1 MMKHHTLV
9 RTLLA
14 CTAMAACMPLA
25 HAQRNLASNGSGTV
39 IAGDNSASVVVNG
52 QQIITATDGNARVE
66 TTIGGGSGRVVVQ
79 GATTTVTNSG
89 NAKPAAGA
97 KGSGKG
103 GDYVNSDLSGRNFAG
118 AQLAGR
124 KFTNVDLSR
133 ANLSGADLRGAE
145 LVNVSLEQADLRGAN
160 LTGAK
165 MVNVDLDAA
174 LLEGATWTDGRRCR
188 AAC

>member
-1 MMKHHTLV
+1 MTNNTFASALV
-9 RTLLA
+9 GLA
-14 CTAMAACMPLA
+14 ALAACMPMA

-39 IAGDNSASVVVNG
+39 IAGDNNASVIVNG

-79 GATTTVTNSG
+79 GASTTVTNSS
-89 NAKPAAGA
+89 NAKP
-97 KGSGKG
+97 GKG
-103 GDYVNSDLSGRNFAG
+103 GKSGDYVNSDLSGRNFAG

-145 LVNVSLEQADLRGAN
+145 LVNVNLEQADLRGAN
-160 LTGAK
+160 LSGAK

-174 LLEGATWTDGRRCR
+174 QLEGATWTDGRRCR

>member
-1 MMKHHTLV
+1 MKHHHTLASTV
-9 RTLLA
+9 IA
-14 CTAMAACMPLA
+14 FTAAAACMPLA
-25 HAQRNLASNGSGTV
+25 HAQRNLASNGAGTV
-39 IAGDNSASVVVNG
+39 IAGDNNASVTVNG

-79 GATTTVTNSG
+79 GASTTVTNSG
-89 NAKPAAGA
+89 NAKPA
-97 KGSGKG
+97 KG
-103 GDYVNSDLSGRNFAG
+103 GKSQDYVNSDLSGRNFAG

-145 LVNVSLEQADLRGAN
+145 FVNVSMEQADLRGAN

-165 MVNVDLDAA
+165 MVNVDLDSAQ
-174 LLEGATWTDGRRCR
+174 LEGATWTDGKRCR

>member
-1 MMKHHTLV
+1 MKKHPLASTLIA
-9 RTLLA
+9 L
-14 CTAMAACMPLA
+14 TAVTACMPLA

-39 IAGDNSASVVVNG
+39 IAGDNNASVVVNG

-79 GATTTVTNSG
+79 GTSTTVTNSA
-89 NAKPAAGA
+89 NAKPAPV
-97 KGSGKG
+97 GKG
-103 GDYVNSDLSGRNFAG
+103 GKNQDYVNSDLSGRNFAG
-118 AQLAGR
+118 AQLAGH

-160 LTGAK
+160 LSGAK

-174 LLEGATWTDGRRCR
+174 QLEGATWTDGRRCR

>member
-1 MMKHHTLV
+1 MMKNHTLA

-14 CTAMAACMPLA
+14 CTAMAACVPLA
-25 HAQRNLASNGSGTV
+25 HAQRNLASNGSGTL
-39 IAGDNSASVVVNG
+39 IAGDNNASVVVNG

-66 TTIGGGSGRVVVQ
+66 TTVGGGANRVGVQ
-79 GATTTVTNSG
+79 GSSVTVTNSG
-89 NAKPAAGA
+89 NAKPAAPG
-97 KGSGKG
+97 KGGKG

>member
-1 MMKHHTLV
+1 MTNNPLASALV
-9 RTLLA
+9 GLA
-14 CTAMAACMPLA
+14 ALAACMPMA

-39 IAGDNSASVVVNG
+39 IAGDNNASVVVNG

-66 TTIGGGSGRVVVQ
+66 TTVGGGANRVVVQ
-79 GATTTVTNSG
+79 GSSVTVTNSS
-89 NAKPAAGA
+89 NAKPAPG
-97 KGSGKG
+97 GKG
-103 GDYVNSDLSGRNFAG
+103 GKSGDYVNSDLSGRNFAG

-145 LVNVSLEQADLRGAN
+145 FVNVSMEQADLRGAN
-160 LTGAK
+160 LSGAK